1 MLRGRWVH
9 CKGQRF
15 EDLSLNFEEFY
26 SVDSSNQQTV
36 QIDTVTSLGDLDEQY
51 LAGVQNINDA
61 EGGNVYQLT
70 AEQVNT
76 LTGSADA
83 VAGVYSFS
91 EILDPD
97 TGLAIGVAI
106 SAATKK
112 LGVSDTASEGAQD
125 YTSFAVEP
133 DRAGDVLFILDSPA
147 IKILKLILLKKLPKK
162 MICVMNFFKIQ
173 INLIIF

>member
-1 MLRGRWVH
+1 MSSGGDDFDFDEVIASGALGTLQ
-9 CKGQRF
+9 GQRF

-51 LAGVQNINDA
+51 LADVQNINDA

-76 LTGSADA
+76 LTGSADS

-97 TGLAIGVAI
+97 TGLATGVAI
-106 SAATKK
+106 SAANKK
-112 LGVSDTASEGAQD
+112 LGVTDTAPDGAQD

-133 DRAGDVLFILDSPA
+133 DRAGDVLFILDLS
-147 IKILKLILLKKLPKK
+147 LIH
-162 MICVMNFFKIQ
+162 I
-173 INLIIF
+173 